1 MKKSGAWIMTI
12 LVCLLVLFLV
22 LVFLPSMWYGVIS
35 YTGAGLAQFVWN
47 LAPVFLCVGLMDVW
61 VEKDEMMGMMGNR
74 SGVSGAFL
82 SLFMGMLTAVPVYAL
97 LPITGLLLKKGGRI
111 SNVLIF
117 LCSSV
122 SIRVPLLLF
131 EISSLGLRFAASRF
145 ILNLAVV
152 FVIAYSIEGLL
163 PEQEMGHIYRKNKNE
178 SGQG

>member
-22 LVFLPSMWYGVIS
+22 LVFLPGMWSGVIS
-35 YTGAGLAQFVWN
+35 YTGAGLSQFIW
-47 LAPVFLCVGLMDVW
+47 
-61 VEKDEMMGMMGNR
+61 
-74 SGVSGAFL
+74 
-82 SLFMGMLTAVPVYAL
+82 
-97 LPITGLLLKKGGRI
+97 LKKGGRI

-163 PEQEMGHIYRKNKNE
+163 PEQEIGHIYRKNKNE